1 MTNPFAQQGKC
12 PICLGRYLDCA
23 MINRSTEE
31 WIVDCEVCGR
41 YRVRSEVAEDYL
53 AEGMGKLTPVQ
64 RSALSHLVRR
74 YEVERKQGREPM
86 FFNHGWYERVSAEEL
101 KLPSPAL
108 QAINL
113 IRWIGDQLAR
123 TGEPVSEAPS
133 YLYAEVGAPN
143 PQQLA
148 KLSEQLVDQ
157 QLLFGIVSRTLSN
170 SVSIKQIDL
179 TLAGWNRYEDERR
192 GRLAANYGFVAMK
205 FGEHDLE
212 TLLREHVAPAIESSL
227 AYKLVDMRA
236 AASVGIIDNIMRE
249 KIRDAAFVLVDLTHD
264 NPGAYWEA
272 GYAEGLGKPV
282 LYICEDSKFKR
293 NGTHFDTNHL
303 TTVMW
308 DVARPEAF
316 VEELL
321 ATLKRSLHRTSH

>member
-1 MTNPFAQQGKC
+1 MTDPFAQRGKC
-12 PICLGRYLDCA
+12 PICLGKYLDRA
-23 MINRSTEE
+23 TINRYAEE
-31 WIVDCEVCGR
+31 WIVECDVCGR
-41 YRVRSEVAEDYL
+41 YRVRSEVAEDYF
-53 AEGMGKLTPVQ
+53 AEEMLKLTPVQ
-64 RSALSHLVRR
+64 RSALSHRVRR

-108 QAINL
+108 QSINL
-113 IRWIGDQLAR
+113 IRWIGDQVVR

-148 KLSEQLVDQ
+148 KLTEQLVDQ
-157 QLLFGIVSRTLSN
+157 KLLFAMVSRTLSN
-170 SVSIKQIDL
+170 SSSINQIDL
-179 TLAGWNRYEDERR
+179 SLAGWSRYEDERR

-205 FGEHDLE
+205 FGENDLE
-212 TLLREHVAPAIESSL
+212 NLLSEHVAPAIETGL

-236 AASVGIIDNIMRE
+236 VARAGIIDNIMRE

-282 LYICEDSKFKR
+282 LYMCEESKFKHR
-293 NGTHFDTNHL
+293 STHFDTNHL

-308 DVARPEAF
+308 DMARPDAF
-316 VEELL
+316 VEQLL
-321 ATLKRSLHRTSH
+321 ATLKRSLPRAVQ